1 MVVADAGDEAPF
13 VSASA
18 RGARFASAKRSAKKR
33 SASQMGVVVPAF
45 DVTPWR
51 DGSDTA
57 ARVAETAPAAFDRVA
72 TLMTSRAGAETCWSN
87 DGIPA

>member
-1 MVVADAGDEAPF
+1 MADAGEEAPF

-45 DVTPWR
+45 FVTPRR

-57 ARVAETAPAAFDRVA
+57 VHVAETAPAAFDRAA
-72 TLMTSRAGAETCWSN
+72 TLMASRVGVETCWSN

>member
-1 MVVADAGDEAPF
+1 VADAGDEAPF

-45 DVTPWR
+45 FVTPR
-51 DGSDTA
+51 LRHGSDTA
-57 ARVAETAPAAFDRVA
+57 ARVAETAPAAFDRAA
-72 TLMTSRAGAETCWSN
+72 TLMASCAGVETCWSN